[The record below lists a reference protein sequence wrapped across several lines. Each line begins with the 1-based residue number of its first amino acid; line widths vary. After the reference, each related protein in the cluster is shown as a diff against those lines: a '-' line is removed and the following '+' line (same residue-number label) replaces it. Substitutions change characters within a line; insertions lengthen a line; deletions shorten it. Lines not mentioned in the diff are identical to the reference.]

1 VGTEY
6 ADWDITTSSQVFDTW
21 ISEEYFKPD
30 DVSDFKYVAIGCTC
44 SDSGTK
50 CGFLFTNE
58 FIGLDSTESVPKFI
72 DLTADDDC
80 YYLDYENGDFYV
92 GNDIYDDCSSD
103 EF

>member
-1 VGTEY
+1 M
-6 ADWDITTSSQVFDTW
+6 
-21 ISEEYFKPD
+21 
-30 DVSDFKYVAIGCTC
+30 AIGCTC

-58 FIGLDSTESVPKFI
+58 FIGLDSSESVPKFI

-103 EF
+103 EFWYFDVCVQCSSWISGCLECEYSRFESL